1 MTKRKT
7 NAVLAHALA
16 DLDRTDAEIALQHI
30 IAPEPTSPHEAHQR
44 ALAPLTKPCATLKL
58 DPATVLARVG
68 ERALWETDSLLR
80 YLNIDAD
87 DVPQDTLTIIRQVAT
102 EAMLTG
108 FRWGLLLAEDQ
119 QGPPR

>member
-16 DLDRTDAEIALQHI
+16 DIDRTDVEIALQHI
-30 IAPEPTSPHEAHQR
+30 RAPEPTSTEAHQR
-44 ALAPLTKPCATLKL
+44 ALVPLTKPCATLKL
-58 DPATVLARVG
+58 DPGTVLARVG
-68 ERALWETDSLLR
+68 ERALWQTDSLLR
-80 YLNIDAD
+80 HLNVDAD
-87 DVPQDTLTIIRQVAT
+87 DVPQDTLTIIRQAAI

-119 QGPPR
+119 NGPPR